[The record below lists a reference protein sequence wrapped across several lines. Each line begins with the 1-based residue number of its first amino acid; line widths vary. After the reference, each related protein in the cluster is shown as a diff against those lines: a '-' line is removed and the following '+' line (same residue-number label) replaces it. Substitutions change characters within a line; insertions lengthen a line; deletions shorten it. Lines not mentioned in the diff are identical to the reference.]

1 MKKLLIIGFVWPEPQ
16 SSAAGGRMLQLISI
30 FKELDYEITF
40 ASTALNLDYSEN
52 LSLLDI
58 KTAQIHLNDVSF
70 DVFCKNLNPTA
81 VLFDRFLT
89 EEQFG
94 WRVAEV
100 CPAALRILDTEDLH
114 SLRLTRQKAIKEG
127 KIFCTDDLLQS
138 DVAKREIAS
147 IYRCDLSLMVS
158 EFEMDLLKN
167 VFCVPAF
174 LIYYLPIFADEIIVN
189 DIDFD
194 KRQDFVFIGN
204 FLHEPNFDAI
214 KYLYDH
220 IWDGIHKRLP
230 AAKMNVYGAYPMQ
243 KVLQM
248 NNPKKNFYVHGRA
261 ENAKDVIEKAKV
273 LLAPLRFG
281 AGIKGKLLEAMQFG
295 TPTITTLV
303 GAESMNGNLQWNGFI
318 CESEHDIIEK
328 SVQLY
333 SNETIWQKARK
344 NGYEILENRYQKALF
359 DSDFKDKILHVEQ
372 DYLQLRTKNFTGTL
386 LLHHTANSTKYMS
399 KWIEEKSKKPL

>member
-30 FKELDYEITF
+30 FKELDYAITF

-70 DVFCKNLNPTA
+70 NVFCKNLNPTA

-174 LIYYLPIFADEIIVN
+174 LIYYLPIFAKEIIVN
-189 DIDFD
+189 DIDFNN
-194 KRQDFVFIGN
+194 RQDFVFIGN

-220 IWDGIHKRLP
+220 IWDGIQKRLP
-230 AAKMNVYGAYPMQ
+230 TAKMNVYGAYPMQ

-303 GAESMNGNLQWNGFI
+303 GAESMNGN
-318 CESEHDIIEK
+318 
-328 SVQLY
+328 
-333 SNETIWQKARK
+333 
-344 NGYEILENRYQKALF
+344 
-359 DSDFKDKILHVEQ
+359 
-372 DYLQLRTKNFTGTL
+372 
-386 LLHHTANSTKYMS
+386 
-399 KWIEEKSKKPL
+399 

>member
-1 MKKLLIIGFVWPEPQ
+1 MKKLLIIGFVWPEPK
-16 SSAAGGRMLQLISI
+16 SSAAGGRMLQLILI

-40 ASTALNLDYSEN
+40 ASTALNLEYSEN

-58 KTAQIHLNDVSF
+58 KTAQIQLNDASF

-100 CPAALRILDTEDLH
+100 CPTALRILDTEDLH

-127 KIFCTDDLLQS
+127 TAFCTDDLLQS

-167 VFCVPAF
+167 VFLVPDF
-174 LIYYLPIFADEIIVN
+174 LVYYLPIFVEEIIDN

-204 FLHEPNFDAI
+204 FLHEPNFDAV
-214 KYLYDH
+214 KYLYDN
-220 IWDGIHKRLP
+220 IWDGIHKQLP
-230 AAKMNVYGAYPMQ
+230 TAKMNVYGAYPMQ
-243 KVLQM
+243 KVLQLH
-248 NNPKKNFYVHGRA
+248 NPKKNFYVHGRA
-261 ENAKDVIEKAKV
+261 ENAQDVIEKARI
-273 LLAPLRFG
+273 LLAPIRFG
-281 AGIKGKLLEAMQFG
+281 AGIKGKLIEAMQFG
-295 TPTITTLV
+295 TPSITTSI
-303 GAESMNGNLQWNGFI
+303 GAESMHDNLSWNGFI
-318 CESEHDIIEK
+318 CDSEHELIEK
-328 SVQLY
+328 SVLLY
-333 SNETIWQKARK
+333 TDKTIWQKAKK
-344 NGYEILENRYQKALF
+344 NGYDILKNRYKKSLF
-359 DSDFKDKILHVEQ
+359 DANFKNKIMNLEQ
-372 DYLQLRTKNFTGTL
+372 NYLRLRTKNFTGTL

-399 KWIEEKSKKPL
+399 KWIEEKNKKPL